1 METALITG
9 GSRGIGAAIA
19 AALARAGYAV
29 AINYNHS
36 AEAAEALAAS
46 LRAEGRAALPVQ
58 ADVSD
63 PAQVAAMFAA
73 VERQLGAVSVLVNNA
88 GIAQQKLFTD
98 LSDADWRR
106 MMGVHLDG
114 AFYCC
119 RAALPAMI
127 RARYGRIL
135 NIASMWGQ
143 VGGSCEVHYSAA
155 KAGLI
160 GLTKALAKEEGPSG
174 ITVNCIAPGVVDTD
188 MMASFSDEDRAALA
202 DETPVCRLGNAD
214 EVAAAAVF
222 LCSPAAGFITGQVLG
237 VNGGLVT

>member
-1 METALITG
+1 VETALITG

-36 AEAAEALAAS
+36 ADAAETLAAS
-46 LRAEGRAALPVQ
+46 LRAEGHTAITVQ

-63 PAQVAAMFAA
+63 PAQVAAMFQA
-73 VERQLGAVSVLVNNA
+73 VENQLGAVSVLVNNA

-98 LSDADWRR
+98 LTDADWRR

-127 RARYGRIL
+127 RVRYGRIL

-202 DETPVCRLGNAD
+202 DETPVCRLGSAD

-222 LCSPAAGFITGQVLG
+222 LCSRAAGFITGQVLG

>member
-135 NIASMWGQ
+135 NIASMWG
-143 VGGSCEVHYSAA
+143 
-155 KAGLI
+155 
-160 GLTKALAKEEGPSG
+160 
-174 ITVNCIAPGVVDTD
+174 
-188 MMASFSDEDRAALA
+188 
-202 DETPVCRLGNAD
+202 
-214 EVAAAAVF
+214 
-222 LCSPAAGFITGQVLG
+222 
-237 VNGGLVT
+237 

>member
-36 AEAAEALAAS
+36 ADAAEALAAS

-88 GIAQQKLFTD
+88 GIAQQKLF
-98 LSDADWRR
+98 SDITPEEWRR
-106 MMGVHLDG
+106 MFAVDVEGVFH
-114 AFYCC
+114 CC
-119 RAALPAMI
+119 QCALPYMI
-127 RARYGRIL
+127 HRKAGSIV
-135 NIASMWGQ
+135 NISSVWGQ
-143 VGGSCEVHYSAA
+143 VGASCEVHYSAA
-155 KAGLI
+155 KAAVI
-160 GLTKALAKEEGPSG
+160 GLTKALAKELGPSG
-174 ITVNCIAPGVVDTD
+174 IRVNCVAPGVIRTEMNAHLSGED
-188 MMASFSDEDRAALA
+188 MEALRE
-202 DETPVCRLGNAD
+202 ETPLCRIGEPE
-214 EVAAAAVF
+214 EVADAVSF
-222 LCSPAAGFITGQVLG
+222 LAGEGSRFVTGQILAVS
-237 VNGGLVT
+237 GGFAE

>member
-36 AEAAEALAAS
+36 ADAAEALAAS
-46 LRAEGRAALPVQ
+46 LHAEGHTAVTVQ

-63 PAQVAAMFAA
+63 PAQVAAMFQA
-73 VERQLGAVSVLVNNA
+73 VENQLGAVSVLVNNA

-202 DETPVCRLGNAD
+202 DETPVCRLGSAD

-222 LCSPAAGFITGQVLG
+222 LCSRAAGFITGQVLG

>member
-36 AEAAEALAAS
+36 ADAAEALAVS

-73 VERQLGAVSVLVNNA
+73 VENQLGAVSVLVNNA

-188 MMASFSDEDRAALA
+188 MMASFSAEDRAALA

>member
-73 VERQLGAVSVLVNNA
+73 VENQLGAVSVLVNNA

-188 MMASFSDEDRAALA
+188 MMASFSAEDRAALA

>member
-188 MMASFSDEDRAALA
+188 MMASFSAEDRAALA

>member
-155 KAGLI
+155 KSGLI

-188 MMASFSDEDRAALA
+188 MMASFSAEDRAALA